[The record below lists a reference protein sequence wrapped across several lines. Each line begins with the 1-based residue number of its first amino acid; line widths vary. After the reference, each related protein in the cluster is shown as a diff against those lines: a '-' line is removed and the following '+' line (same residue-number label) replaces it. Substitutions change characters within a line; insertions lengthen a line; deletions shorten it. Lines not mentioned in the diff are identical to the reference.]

1 MAFQEQE
8 LKKVDDFTWEIP
20 RDYDSGM
27 NVPVRFYASREMLGQ
42 IVKEDALKQLVN
54 VACLPG
60 IVKYAL
66 GMPDIHWGYGFPIG
80 GVAAFNSENGVIS
93 PGGVGF
99 DINCGVRLAVT
110 ALEAKD
116 LRDKRDDIVN
126 ALYSSVPLG
135 VGSEGSIKAPRNIL
149 SKVLEKGSEWAVE
162 RGYGCAEDIER
173 TEEKG
178 SIAIADPEAL
188 SERAY
193 ERGEFQ
199 LGTLGS
205 GNHFIEIQEVTDIYN
220 PGVANEFGLFKGQF
234 AVMIHSG
241 SRGLG
246 YQVCD
251 DFIKKLAL
259 SLDKY
264 GISVRDRQLVS
275 APVSSP
281 EGQEYLSAMSAA
293 ANYAWANRQILMS
306 LTGKAIAKSLN
317 LGEKTLGLRLVYD
330 VAHNIAKM
338 ETHKIDGKPVEL
350 CVHRKGATRA
360 FPAGH
365 DSLPRIYRE
374 TGQPVIIPGSMGTSS
389 YLLAGTAVSMEE
401 SFGSVCHGAGR
412 MLSRSRALKNIDGR
426 KLYESLERKGISV
439 RAKGMK
445 VLAEEAPE
453 AYKDIDKVVEVVVKA
468 KLADKI
474 ARLRPI
480 GVIKG

>member
-1 MAFQEQE
+1 MGFQEQA
-8 LKKVDDFTWEIP
+8 LKKVNDFTWEIP
-20 RDYDSGM
+20 CEYDAGM

-42 IVKEDALKQLVN
+42 IIKDDALKQLVN

-80 GVAAFNSENGVIS
+80 GVAAFDPANGVIS

-110 ALEAKD
+110 GLEAKD
-116 LRDKRDDIVN
+116 LRGKRDDIVDG
-126 ALYSSVPLG
+126 LYSSVPLG
-135 VGSEGSIKAPRNIL
+135 VGSEGSIKAPRN
-149 SKVLEKGSEWAVE
+149 VLEKVLQKGSAWAVE
-162 RGYGCAEDIER
+162 NGYGCAEDIDR
-173 TEEKG
+173 TEERG
-178 SIAIADPEAL
+178 LIADADPETL

-193 ERGEFQ
+193 ERGKFQ

-205 GNHFIEIQEVTDIYN
+205 GNHFIEIQEVTDIYD
-220 PGVANEFGLFKGQF
+220 PGIADEFGVFKGQF

-251 DFIKKLAL
+251 DFIKKLGR
-259 SLDKY
+259 SLNKY
-264 GISVRDRQLVS
+264 NISVRDRQLVS

-306 LTGKAIAKSLN
+306 LTERSIARSLK
-317 LGEKTLGLRLVYD
+317 LGEKALGLRLIYD

-338 ETHKIDGKPVEL
+338 ETHNVNGKPVKL
-350 CVHRKGATRA
+350 CVHRKGATRS
-360 FPAGH
+360 FPAEH
-365 DSLPRIYRE
+365 DSLPQVYRK

-389 YLLAGTAVSMEE
+389 YLLVGTPVSMEE

-412 MLSRSRALKNIDGR
+412 MLSRSQALKNIDGR
-426 KLYESLERKGISV
+426 QLYESLKRRGISV
-439 RAKGMK
+439 RAKG
-445 VLAEEAPE
+445 
-453 AYKDIDKVVEVVVKA
+453 
-468 KLADKI
+468 
-474 ARLRPI
+474 
-480 GVIKG
+480 

>member
-8 LKKVDDFTWEIP
+8 LKKVNDFTWEIP

-27 NVPVRFYASREMLGQ
+27 NAPVRFYASREMLGQ
-42 IVKEDALKQLVN
+42 IIKEDALKQLVN

-80 GVAAFNSENGVIS
+80 GVAAFDSGNGVVS

-110 ALEAKD
+110 ALEVKD
-116 LRDKRDDIVN
+116 LRDKREDIVN
-126 ALYSSVPLG
+126 TLYASVPLG
-135 VGSEGSIKAPRNIL
+135 VGSEGSIRAPRNIL
-149 SKVLEKGSEWAVE
+149 SKVLKKGSGWAVE
-162 RGYGCAEDIER
+162 SGYGCAEDIDR

-251 DFIKKLAL
+251 DFIKKLAR
-259 SLDKY
+259 SLGKY

-306 LTGKAIAKSLN
+306 LTEKAIAKSLN

-365 DSLPRIYRE
+365 DSLPRIYRK

-426 KLYESLERKGISV
+426 KLCESLERKGISV